1 MNIQEIIAGICIL
14 GAVIFLVYKYIIKRK
29 KHDCNDCGLN

>member
-1 MNIQEIIAGICIL
+1 MNIQEIIAGIWIL

-29 KHDCNDCGLN
+29 KRRYAV